1 VNGASQD
8 LRGLLNGIVTD
19 TKAVLQAELHL
30 ARRELSDNVARAG
43 TGLLCLGLGA
53 LVALVGLGALALAA
67 GLGIAASGIAPHWAA
82 LIVAVA
88 CLVIA
93 LLCIGAGRARLSAS
107 ALTPHRTLGRLRSDI
122 DSLKEM
128 GRADHRSA

>member
-1 VNGASQD
+1 MNGPSPD
-8 LRGLLNGIVTD
+8 LRGLLKGIVTD
-19 TKAVLQAELHL
+19 AQAVLQAELQL

-53 LVALVGLGALALAA
+53 LMALVGLGALALAA
-67 GLGIAASGIAPHWAA
+67 GLGIAATGIAPHWAA

-93 LLCIGAGRARLSAS
+93 ALFIGTARARLSPT

-122 DSLKEM
+122 DTLKEM